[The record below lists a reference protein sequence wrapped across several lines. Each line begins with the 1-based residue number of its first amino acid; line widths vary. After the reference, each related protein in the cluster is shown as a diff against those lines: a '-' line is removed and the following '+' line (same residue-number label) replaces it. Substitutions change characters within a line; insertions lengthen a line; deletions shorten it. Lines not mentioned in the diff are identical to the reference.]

1 MSETVKSPNC
11 EFCVYKSYL
20 FESLTGE
27 ELALVNLNKSE
38 RLFHEGDVICH
49 EGDGIKEF
57 FYLKDGLVKLFKE
70 GKSRHEHIISIAKP
84 LDFIGLLSVFSN
96 ANYIYSITAIEDSLV
111 CFIDLE
117 TIKLIIKRNGE
128 FAQSLLEKMSSI
140 YDQVLDTRIELNKK
154 QLRGRIAY
162 ILLMFSGQIYNSNKF
177 DLPISRKELGDLI
190 DMRTENVIRILSEF
204 RKDSIL
210 KIEGKT
216 FEILDVELLEKIK
229 ELG

>member
-1 MSETVKSPNC
+1 
-11 EFCVYKSYL
+11 L
-20 FESLTGE
+20 D
-27 ELALVNLNKSE
+27 LVNLNKSE
-38 RLFHEGDVICH
+38 RLIHEGDVICH
-49 EGDGIKEF
+49 EGDEIKEF

-70 GKSRHEHIISIAKP
+70 GKSRHEHIINIAKP
-84 LDFIGLLSVFSN
+84 LDFIGLLSVFSK
-96 ANYIYSITAIEDSLV
+96 ANYIYSITAIEDSSV

-140 YDQVLDTRIELNKK
+140 YDQVLDIRIELNKK

-190 DMRTENVIRILSEF
+190 DMRMENVIRILSEF
-204 RKDSIL
+204 RKDGI
-210 KIEGKT
+210 
-216 FEILDVELLEKIK
+216 
-229 ELG
+229 

>member
-1 MSETVKSPNC
+1 MSETIKSPNC

-27 ELALVNLNKSE
+27 ELALINLNKSE
-38 RLFHEGDVICH
+38 RLFHEGDVICQ
-49 EGDGIKEF
+49 EGDKIKEF
-57 FYLKDGLVKLFKE
+57 LYLKDGLVKLFKK
-70 GKSRHEHIISIAKP
+70 GKSRHEHIISIANP

-96 ANYIYSITAIEDSLV
+96 ANYIYSITAIEDSSV
-111 CFIDLE
+111 CFINLE
-117 TIKLIIKRNGE
+117 TIKLIIKKNGE

-140 YDQVLDTRIELNKK
+140 SDQVLDIRIELNKK

-162 ILLMFSGQIYNSNKF
+162 ILLMFSGQIYNSIKF

-204 RKDSIL
+204 RKDGIL

-216 FEILDVELLEKIK
+216 FEILDVELLEKIR

>member
-1 MSETVKSPNC
+1 MSETIKSPNC

-20 FESLTGE
+20 FESLTRE

-38 RLFHEGDVICH
+38 RLFHEGD
-49 EGDGIKEF
+49 EIKEF
-57 FYLKDGLVKLFKE
+57 LYLKDGLVKLFKE
-70 GKSRHEHIISIAKP
+70 GKSRHEHIISIAKL
-84 LDFIGLLSVFSN
+84 LDFIGLLSIFSN
-96 ANYIYSITAIEDSLV
+96 ANYIYSITAIEDSSV

-117 TIKLIIKRNGE
+117 TIKLIIKRNGK

-140 YDQVLDTRIELNKK
+140 SDQVLDTRIELNKK
-154 QLRGRIAY
+154 QLRWRIAY

-204 RKDSIL
+204 RKDGIL

-216 FEILDVELLEKIK
+216 FEILDVELLEKIR

>member
-1 MSETVKSPNC
+1 MSETIKSPNC

-20 FESLTGE
+20 FESLTRE

-38 RLFHEGDVICH
+38 RLFHEGD
-49 EGDGIKEF
+49 EIKEF
-57 FYLKDGLVKLFKE
+57 LYLKDGLVKLFKE

-84 LDFIGLLSVFSN
+84 LDFIGLLSIFSN
-96 ANYIYSITAIEDSLV
+96 ANYIYSITAIEDSSV

-117 TIKLIIKRNGE
+117 TIKLIIKRNGK

-140 YDQVLDTRIELNKK
+140 SDQVLDTRIELNKK
-154 QLRGRIAY
+154 QLRWRIAY

-204 RKDSIL
+204 RKDGIL

-216 FEILDVELLEKIK
+216 FEILDVELLEKIRRIRVT
-229 ELG
+229 LLIIS

>member
-1 MSETVKSPNC
+1 MSETIKSPNC

-49 EGDGIKEF
+49 EGDEIKEF
-57 FYLKDGLVKLFKE
+57 LYLKDGLVKLFKE

-84 LDFIGLLSVFSN
+84 LDFIGLLSIFSN
-96 ANYIYSITAIEDSLV
+96 ANYIYSITAIEDSSV
-111 CFIDLE
+111 CYIDLE
-117 TIKLIIKRNGE
+117 TIKLIIKKNGE

-140 YDQVLDTRIELNKK
+140 SDQVLDTRIELNKK

-204 RKDSIL
+204 RKDGIL
-210 KIEGKT
+210 KIEGKS
-216 FEILDVELLEKIK
+216 FEILDVELLEKIR